1 MWQQSGESDE
11 SAAERLKRAIEVARV
26 GTSYQVSIT
35 AHASNPDTAAALA
48 NAVAASY
55 IEDTSHEQKAGDAE
69 RLAMLKEERDRVKK
83 ELDDDRAEQAALN
96 AQLGVA
102 AIGPVAPEH
111 YDDDIAKIHDD
122 LVKARTDHDEAA
134 ARLTAMNAG
143 NGLNSTALDAEA
155 DQLIATDPGLAS
167 LKTALLQ
174 RRAALVSQMA
184 NLTPNHPQYK
194 QDEAELAKIDAS
206 LDSATQDLRAK
217 AAARIEQ
224 QLHTDLDRTSGM
236 EARLNGELAQMTRAA
251 AGATPKLQRASDL
264 ANDITRLQNR
274 FSTVD
279 EQLQNQI
286 LEDNAPGTAH
296 LAVAAVAP
304 QHPAVSGVIR
314 NALVLFL
321 GFVFLGLAAAVIAQK
336 MDPKVYIA
344 SDVEQLLGFAPMA
357 QLPDFFEVSD
367 EVADE
372 HLLRLAAGI
381 EYACKEG
388 GMRSCI
394 FTGAGPEA
402 GVTTVATRVRDMLEA
417 MGRTTLL
424 VNASGSSGGGARAA
438 GTIGLS
444 RRRAQLR

>member
-1 MWQQSGESDE
+1 
-11 SAAERLKRAIEVARV
+11 
-26 GTSYQVSIT
+26 
-35 AHASNPDTAAALA
+35 
-48 NAVAASY
+48 
-55 IEDTSHEQKAGDAE
+55 
-69 RLAMLKEERDRVKK
+69 
-83 ELDDDRAEQAALN
+83 
-96 AQLGVA
+96 
-102 AIGPVAPEH
+102 
-111 YDDDIAKIHDD
+111 
-122 LVKARTDHDEAA
+122 
-134 ARLTAMNAG
+134 
-143 NGLNSTALDAEA
+143 
-155 DQLIATDPGLAS
+155 
-167 LKTALLQ
+167 
-174 RRAALVSQMA
+174 
-184 NLTPNHPQYK
+184 
-194 QDEAELAKIDAS
+194 
-206 LDSATQDLRAK
+206 
-217 AAARIEQ
+217 
-224 QLHTDLDRTSGM
+224 M
-236 EARLNGELAQMTRAA
+236 EARLNGELARMTKAA

-336 MDPKVYIA
+336 LDPKVYIA

-357 QLPDFFEVSD
+357 QLPDFFEVPD

-381 EYACKEG
+381 EYACKDG

-394 FTGAGPEA
+394 FTGAGPQA

-424 VNASGSSGGGARAA
+424 VNASGSAARRERSDSAGGALDRTAAA
-438 GTIGLS
+438 GGRGS
-444 RRRAQLR
+444 

>member
-1 MWQQSGESDE
+1 MPAD
-11 SAAERLKRAIEVARV
+11 
-26 GTSYQVSIT
+26 
-35 AHASNPDTAAALA
+35 
-48 NAVAASY
+48 
-55 IEDTSHEQKAGDAE
+55 
-69 RLAMLKEERDRVKK
+69 
-83 ELDDDRAEQAALN
+83 
-96 AQLGVA
+96 
-102 AIGPVAPEH
+102 
-111 YDDDIAKIHDD
+111 
-122 LVKARTDHDEAA
+122 
-134 ARLTAMNAG
+134 
-143 NGLNSTALDAEA
+143 GLNSSALDAEA

-194 QDEAELAKIDAS
+194 QDAAELAKIDAS
-206 LDSATQDLRAK
+206 LDSATQDMRAK
-217 AAARIEQ
+217 ASARIEE

-314 NALVLFL
+314 NAMVLFL

-344 SDVEQLLGFAPMA
+344 
-357 QLPDFFEVSD
+357 
-367 EVADE
+367 
-372 HLLRLAAGI
+372 
-381 EYACKEG
+381 C
-388 GMRSCI
+388 
-394 FTGAGPEA
+394 
-402 GVTTVATRVRDMLEA
+402 
-417 MGRTTLL
+417 
-424 VNASGSSGGGARAA
+424 
-438 GTIGLS
+438 
-444 RRRAQLR
+444 